1 MNVISMLIGLTALIL
16 MGVFLFSVGSMNGSE
31 HVDEKEKLRRELAAL
46 NQRSLPAPL
55 PKIEEPDPEAEKMAQ
70 LQLELEALKLEKER
84 AEAESLAQEAAS
96 IVEEEEGEFEPAMD
110 PADEKRLKRRA
121 NLIAQAM
128 VMATV
133 EQYYPPPD
141 GFATMQIINYENVQE
156 GVTLAIRRN
165 TGIVGQ
171 LKVTTVESEKAVA
184 SVLDHT
190 FLGGEVDIQPG
201 DELILPPL

>member
-1 MNVISMLIGLTALIL
+1 MNAISMLIGLTALIL

-31 HVDEKEKLRRELAAL
+31 HTDEKEKLRRELALL
-46 NQRSLPAPL
+46 NQRSLPVSL
-55 PKIEEPDPEAEKMAQ
+55 PQIEEPDPEAEKMEQ

-84 AEAESLAQEAAS
+84 AEAERLAEEAATV
-96 IVEEEEGEFEPAMD
+96 IEEEVEDFEPAMD

-128 VMATV
+128 VMGTV

-141 GFATMQIINYENVQE
+141 GFATLQIINYENVQS

-171 LKVTTVESEKAVA
+171 LKVSTVESEKAVA
-184 SVLDHT
+184 DVLDYT